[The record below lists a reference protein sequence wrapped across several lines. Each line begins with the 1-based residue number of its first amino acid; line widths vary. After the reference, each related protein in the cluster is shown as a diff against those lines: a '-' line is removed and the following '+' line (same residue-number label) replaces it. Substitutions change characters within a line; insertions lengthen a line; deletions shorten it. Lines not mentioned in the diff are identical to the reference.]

1 MLKTGGLAVRVQG
14 MKRFYAFEFVAGGKV
29 QLLKALDGDTVLAE
43 TAFGWEPWRAYSM
56 AVQVNRNHIRAWLDD
71 NQIFDF
77 EDVHQPLA
85 CGGIGLIVEDGHITT
100 DLIEVGPV
108 GED

>member
-1 MLKTGGLAVRVQG
+1 
-14 MKRFYAFEFVAGGKV
+14 
-29 QLLKALDGDTVLAE
+29 
-43 TAFGWEPWRAYSM
+43 M

-77 EDVHQPLA
+77 EDVHQPLT